1 MWCVCVTIKFSL
13 RFAATQ
19 MTPRIL
25 QPSVNKGQCAHR
37 ILKILEV
44 CFGSFWTI
52 SLAEFQVHCE
62 EESHVSWPVLKSHSF
77 ILRVKKSWLEN
88 RGLYIILFILFILFK
103 AFHLTQKIN
112 KFNLNTATLIPG
124 SRPNHFFFLISAK
137 SRYQRKWR
145 KIRQAE
151 RLISR

>member
-1 MWCVCVTIKFSL
+1 MLHRGEIKLFSFEAKLKIMWYVCVTIKFSL

-62 EESHVSWPVLKSHSF
+62 EESHVSWPVYVRCSQVAFFHSACKKIVVGKQRALYYF
-77 ILRVKKSWLEN
+77 I
-88 RGLYIILFILFILFK
+88 YIIYII
-103 AFHLTQKIN
+103 
-112 KFNLNTATLIPG
+112 
-124 SRPNHFFFLISAK
+124 
-137 SRYQRKWR
+137 
-145 KIRQAE
+145 
-151 RLISR
+151 